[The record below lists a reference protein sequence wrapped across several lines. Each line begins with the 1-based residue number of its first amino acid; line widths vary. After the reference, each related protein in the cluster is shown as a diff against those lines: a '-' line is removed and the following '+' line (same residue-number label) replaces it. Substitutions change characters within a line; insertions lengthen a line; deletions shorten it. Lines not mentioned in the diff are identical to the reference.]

1 MVLVFDMDDT
11 LYDELTFVRSGFGA
25 VADLLAPVCGASRAA
40 LLRQAL
46 AILDREGRGRVFD
59 ELLRAH
65 GRPSR
70 WLVERCVRT
79 YRTHAPR
86 IALWPEAARC
96 LRRHV
101 HLPLYVV
108 TDGNPVAQA
117 NKARSLGLYDSTR
130 RVLLTHRFGLRHAK
144 PSPYCF
150 QRIAAWERV
159 RPEQVVY
166 VGDDPAK
173 DFVGIRR
180 LGFRTIRVLTGQ
192 HAGVKAKPGYD
203 AERTIGSLAEL
214 ELSP

>member
-11 LYDELTFVRSGFGA
+11 LYDERTFVRSGFGA
-25 VADLLAPVCGASRAA
+25 VAELLAPVCGCSRAA
-40 LLRQAL
+40 LLRQAMDL
-46 AILDREGRGRVFD
+46 LDRQGRGRVFD

-70 WLVERCVRT
+70 SLVERCLQT
-79 YRTHAPR
+79 YRTHAPD

-96 LRRHV
+96 LRRHAR
-101 HLPLYVV
+101 LPLYVV
-108 TDGNPVAQA
+108 TDGNVAAQA
-117 NKARSLGLYDSTR
+117 NKARALGLYDSTK

-150 QRIAAWERV
+150 ERIAAWERV

-166 VGDDPAK
+166 VADDPAK

-180 LGFRTIRVLTGQ
+180 LGFRTIRVLTGR
-192 HAGVKAKPGYD
+192 HAAVKAKPGYD
-203 AERTIGSLAEL
+203 AERTIDSLAEL
-214 ELSP
+214 DLSP